1 MAKPALPKL
10 HKAVRFAAKAHKRQD
25 RDGKS
30 PLPYVTHPIEV
41 LSLVRYQAD
50 VVDEEILCAAALHD
64 IVEETEYD
72 LSDIA
77 DRFGSRVAGLVKE
90 LTREEPETMGLPE
103 AEVAKIRNSVMMAEI
118 DRMSDEAKI
127 IKLADRCSNLAAA
140 FKSKTGDKLQKYIK
154 QSREILDHIDRKICP
169 PLWDR
174 INEMVEGAEPE
185 RNGAK
190 RKAVSTAATRR

>member
-1 MAKPALPKL
+1 MSKPAFSKL
-10 HKAVRFAAKAHKRQD
+10 HRAVRFAAKAHKKQD

-50 VVDEEILCAAALHD
+50 VTDEDILCAAALHD

-72 LSDIA
+72 ISDLS
-77 DRFGSRVAGLVKE
+77 DRFGKRVAELVQQ
-90 LTREEPETMGLPE
+90 LTRDEPDPSGLSE
-103 AEVAKIRNSVMMAEI
+103 IELAKIRDALMMDEI
-118 DRMSDEAKI
+118 DRMSNEAKI

-140 FKSKTGDKLQKYIK
+140 FKSKSGDKLHRYIK
-154 QSREILDHIDRKICP
+154 QSLEILEHIDRKVCP

-174 INEMVEGAEPE
+174 INDMVEGSENASNGGKKLSSA
-185 RNGAK
+185 RN
-190 RKAVSTAATRR
+190 